1 MADMDGEIPDTND
14 SFSSEHVK
22 ALIAAEVK
30 RQLDALLPEAI
41 TQLLAKQ
48 KRLIGGMRSADPV
61 RIPTD
66 SRGLPLLKDGTIL
79 DYPLA

>member
-1 MADMDGEIPDTND
+1 MDEFTDT
-14 SFSSEHVK
+14 FGSELSENVK
-22 ALIAAEVK
+22 ALIADEVK
-30 RQLDALLPEAI
+30 KQLDALLPEAI

-66 SRGLPLLKDGTIL
+66 SRGLPL
-79 DYPLA
+79 PR